1 MTFFNAYPIRI
12 PTKKPPPIV
21 AAVDAKLSTML
32 FIVLHTS
39 P

>member
-1 MTFFNAYPIRI
+1 MRT

-21 AAVDAKLSTML
+21 AAVGPKLSML
-32 FIVLHTS
+32 IIILDAA